1 MATGEKK
8 YRTSGDPLTRRE
20 KDPGYR
26 VGWRHKVRF
35 ETGHLDGEMT
45 YGEAS
50 RKADELAAQD
60 TDGKVYY
67 PEPIRT
73 LVDT

>member
-1 MATGEKK
+1 MAAGEKK
-8 YRTSGDPLTRRE
+8 YRFAGDPLARRD

-26 VGWRHKVRF
+26 VGWRHRVRF

-50 RKADELAAQD
+50 RMAAELQAQD

-67 PEPIRT
+67 PELIRT
-73 LVDT
+73 LVDA